1 MLYNQPYTV
10 KELLKENAQMISY
23 LVLLKKKKKIQ
34 ALKRHK
40 AYIEPSHVMALLC
53 AEVTESQE
61 R

>member
-1 MLYNQPYTV
+1 MLYNQSYTV
-10 KELLKENAQMISY
+10 KELLKENAQRISY
-23 LVLLKKKKKIQ
+23 LVLLKKKKIQ
-34 ALKRHK
+34 ALKRHR